1 MEKLQQDFLE
11 LDVGSLCEIF
21 RLKSEQEEV
30 SDFSFS
36 FGQTDICEGL
46 VSWVS
51 HDLDNRQEWGIDLSV
66 FISFVI
72 TLTLSTRILL

>member
-11 LDVGSLCEIF
+11 LDVASLCEIF
-21 RLKSEQEEV
+21 RLKGEQEEV

-51 HDLDNRQEWGIDLSV
+51 HDLENRQAGGGGGQFCSRCTV
-66 FISFVI
+66 VMSMFV
-72 TLTLSTRILL
+72 SSK

>member
-51 HDLDNRQEWGIDLSV
+51 HDLDNRQEWGEIVLSV
-66 FISFVI
+66 FIYLVS
-72 TLTLSTRILL
+72 SRI

>member
-51 HDLDNRQEWGIDLSV
+51 HDLDNRQEWGELSCRYSYLV
-66 FISFVI
+66 S
-72 TLTLSTRILL
+72 SRM

>member
-51 HDLDNRQEWGIDLSV
+51 HDLDNRQECGGIVLSV
-66 FISFVI
+66 FIYLVS
-72 TLTLSTRILL
+72 SRI

>member
-1 MEKLQQDFLE
+1 MEKLQQDFLD

-51 HDLDNRQEWGIDLSV
+51 HDLENRQVAEIYPGFSSIIVRRIFQSV
-66 FISFVI
+66 
-72 TLTLSTRILL
+72 